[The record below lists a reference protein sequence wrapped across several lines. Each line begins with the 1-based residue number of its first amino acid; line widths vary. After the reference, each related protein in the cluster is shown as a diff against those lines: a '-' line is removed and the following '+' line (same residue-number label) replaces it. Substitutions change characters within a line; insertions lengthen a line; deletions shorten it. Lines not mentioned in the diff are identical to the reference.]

1 MPLASP
7 QPTSESSIVL
17 ISREGALADAIKE
30 VLQAGGLPPNLRMV
44 GTAEEFAAVLADGPD
59 LVLLDAD
66 CPACEFGWT
75 VERLTATEGEVPLIL
90 ISSQHE
96 VERAV
101 EAIKRG
107 AENFIFKDRLAR
119 LVPAIWQARQ
129 NRDQRREHSRTTR
142 ELRANERLLRTTGR
156 IARVGGWSLD
166 LRTNAVQWTE
176 ETRRIHEVDADFRPT
191 LESAVGFYAPEAR
204 DVIGRAVETSM
215 TDGTPW
221 DFELPL
227 VTAKGRPI
235 WVRAQG
241 EALREDGRIV
251 RLVGAFQEITERKL
265 VEERLAQQAV
275 LIDMAPDAIVLR
287 DLDHRILFWSRGAER
302 LYGWTAAEAVGRDF
316 RDLPGFER
324 AELDEIEK
332 AVRARN
338 SWQGELRRTVE
349 GGEVRVLDGHWT
361 FLHDPRGWPAS
372 ILSIDTDVTAR
383 KKLETQFLRAQRLES
398 LGTLAGGISH
408 DLNNVLAPILMA
420 TDLLHQHVQSE
431 TALRLLD
438 NIGRSARHGA
448 DLVKQVL
455 AFARGVEGARIPV
468 QIRHITRE
476 IEDIVAN
483 SFPKNIT
490 LVVDVPRDLRLVLGD
505 PTQINQVLMNLC
517 VNARDAMPDG
527 GRLTLAAA
535 TVELDE
541 QYVGMN
547 AGTAP
552 GSYVVVSVADEG
564 VGMPARVLEHIF
576 EPFFTTKDSGKGT
589 GLGLSTVQAIMR
601 SHGGFV
607 NVYSE
612 PGRGSV
618 FKAYF
623 PVANEPATAHPA
635 APQPAK
641 APRGEGELILLV
653 DDENA
658 ILNVTRQT
666 LQSFGYRVVTAEDGA
681 AAVGIYA
688 QRSSEISLVFTDMM
702 MPVMDGPA
710 LIAALRRIN
719 PSVRI
724 IASSGLTSGGGAG
737 KAAKSSVSHFLP
749 KPYSAMTMLCL
760 VREALAG

>member
-1 MPLASP
+1 
-7 QPTSESSIVL
+7 
-17 ISREGALADAIKE
+17 
-30 VLQAGGLPPNLRMV
+30 LRMV

-66 CPACEFGWT
+66 CPAGEFGWT

-90 ISSQHE
+90 ISSEHE

-349 GGEVRVLDGHWT
+349 GGEVRLLDGPWT
-361 FLHDPRGWPAS
+361 FLHAPRGWPAS

-383 KKLETQFLRAQRLES
+383 KKLDTQFLRAQRLES
-398 LGTLAGGISH
+398 LRTLAGGISH
-408 DLNNVLAPILMA
+408 DLNNLLAPILMA

-438 NIGRSARHGA
+438 NIGRSARH
-448 DLVKQVL
+448 
-455 AFARGVEGARIPV
+455 
-468 QIRHITRE
+468 
-476 IEDIVAN
+476 
-483 SFPKNIT
+483 
-490 LVVDVPRDLRLVLGD
+490 
-505 PTQINQVLMNLC
+505 
-517 VNARDAMPDG
+517 
-527 GRLTLAAA
+527 
-535 TVELDE
+535 
-541 QYVGMN
+541 
-547 AGTAP
+547 
-552 GSYVVVSVADEG
+552 
-564 VGMPARVLEHIF
+564 
-576 EPFFTTKDSGKGT
+576 
-589 GLGLSTVQAIMR
+589 
-601 SHGGFV
+601 
-607 NVYSE
+607 
-612 PGRGSV
+612 
-618 FKAYF
+618 
-623 PVANEPATAHPA
+623 
-635 APQPAK
+635 
-641 APRGEGELILLV
+641 
-653 DDENA
+653 
-658 ILNVTRQT
+658 
-666 LQSFGYRVVTAEDGA
+666 
-681 AAVGIYA
+681 
-688 QRSSEISLVFTDMM
+688 
-702 MPVMDGPA
+702 
-710 LIAALRRIN
+710 
-719 PSVRI
+719 
-724 IASSGLTSGGGAG
+724 
-737 KAAKSSVSHFLP
+737 
-749 KPYSAMTMLCL
+749 
-760 VREALAG
+760 

>member
-1 MPLASP
+1 
-7 QPTSESSIVL
+7 
-17 ISREGALADAIKE
+17 
-30 VLQAGGLPPNLRMV
+30 
-44 GTAEEFAAVLADGPD
+44 
-59 LVLLDAD
+59 
-66 CPACEFGWT
+66 
-75 VERLTATEGEVPLIL
+75 
-90 ISSQHE
+90 
-96 VERAV
+96 
-101 EAIKRG
+101 
-107 AENFIFKDRLAR
+107 
-119 LVPAIWQARQ
+119 
-129 NRDQRREHSRTTR
+129 
-142 ELRANERLLRTTGR
+142 
-156 IARVGGWSLD
+156 
-166 LRTNAVQWTE
+166 
-176 ETRRIHEVDADFRPT
+176 
-191 LESAVGFYAPEAR
+191 
-204 DVIGRAVETSM
+204 
-215 TDGTPW
+215 
-221 DFELPL
+221 
-227 VTAKGRPI
+227 
-235 WVRAQG
+235 
-241 EALREDGRIV
+241 
-251 RLVGAFQEITERKL
+251 
-265 VEERLAQQAV
+265 
-275 LIDMAPDAIVLR
+275 
-287 DLDHRILFWSRGAER
+287 
-302 LYGWTAAEAVGRDF
+302 
-316 RDLPGFER
+316 
-324 AELDEIEK
+324 
-332 AVRARN
+332 
-338 SWQGELRRTVE
+338 
-349 GGEVRVLDGHWT
+349 
-361 FLHDPRGWPAS
+361 
-372 ILSIDTDVTAR
+372 
-383 KKLETQFLRAQRLES
+383 LES

-702 MPVMDGPA
+702 
-710 LIAALRRIN
+710 
-719 PSVRI
+719 
-724 IASSGLTSGGGAG
+724 
-737 KAAKSSVSHFLP
+737 
-749 KPYSAMTMLCL
+749 
-760 VREALAG
+760 

>member
-1 MPLASP
+1 
-7 QPTSESSIVL
+7 
-17 ISREGALADAIKE
+17 
-30 VLQAGGLPPNLRMV
+30 
-44 GTAEEFAAVLADGPD
+44 
-59 LVLLDAD
+59 
-66 CPACEFGWT
+66 
-75 VERLTATEGEVPLIL
+75 
-90 ISSQHE
+90 
-96 VERAV
+96 
-101 EAIKRG
+101 
-107 AENFIFKDRLAR
+107 
-119 LVPAIWQARQ
+119 
-129 NRDQRREHSRTTR
+129 
-142 ELRANERLLRTTGR
+142 
-156 IARVGGWSLD
+156 
-166 LRTNAVQWTE
+166 
-176 ETRRIHEVDADFRPT
+176 EVDADFRPT

-316 RDLPGFER
+316 GDLPGFER

-338 SWQGELRRTVE
+338 AWQGQLRRTVA
-349 GGEVRVLDGHWT
+349 GGEVRLLDGHWT

-552 GSYVVVSVADEG
+552 GSYVVVSVADERSEERR
-564 VGMPARVLEHIF
+564 VG
-576 EPFFTTKDSGKGT
+576 T
-589 GLGLSTVQAIMR
+589 
-601 SHGGFV
+601 
-607 NVYSE
+607 
-612 PGRGSV
+612 
-618 FKAYF
+618 
-623 PVANEPATAHPA
+623 
-635 APQPAK
+635 
-641 APRGEGELILLV
+641 
-653 DDENA
+653 DE
-658 ILNVTRQT
+658 
-666 LQSFGYRVVTAEDGA
+666 S
-681 AAVGIYA
+681 
-688 QRSSEISLVFTDMM
+688 M
-702 MPVMDGPA
+702 
-710 LIAALRRIN
+710 
-719 PSVRI
+719 
-724 IASSGLTSGGGAG
+724 
-737 KAAKSSVSHFLP
+737 
-749 KPYSAMTMLCL
+749 
-760 VREALAG
+760 